1 MFTGRFEPIL
11 RWLGR
16 GEQCPAVGRAAD
28 EEERDVP
35 AAAAA
40 GAPGAGGGRINTSV
54 GGWGCC
60 TDTGC
65 RRLSNA
71 GHKNSETEEKTG
83 ENPGLNG
90 HVSDSGTIL
99 NVLGQC
105 DVRMLCAIKTCV
117 LCVLCVLCVCCVN
130 GRNTMV

>member
-1 MFTGRFEPIL
+1 MKKSVTFRQQPRLAHRVRGVDASTPL
-11 RWLGR
+11 LGDGAAVR
-16 GEQCPAVGRAAD
+16 TPAVDA
-28 EEERDVP
+28 
-35 AAAAA
+35 
-40 GAPGAGGGRINTSV
+40 
-54 GGWGCC
+54 
-60 TDTGC
+60 
-65 RRLSNA
+65 LSNA